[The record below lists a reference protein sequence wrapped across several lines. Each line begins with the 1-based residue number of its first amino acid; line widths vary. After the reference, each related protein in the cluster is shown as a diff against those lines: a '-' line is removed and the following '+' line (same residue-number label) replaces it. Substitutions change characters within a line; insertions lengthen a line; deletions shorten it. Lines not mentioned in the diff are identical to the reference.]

1 MSARSASAPGQ
12 PLFLTVEDLGDPRV
26 SVSSPLR
33 VEVRWEPEGT
43 TVYHPESDVFGY
55 GKDEAEALGDFRAAL
70 AELFVTL
77 DNDRGSLGPALQ
89 GTLQILE
96 SHLHRRPQRS

>member
-12 PLFLTVEDLGDPRV
+12 PLLLTVEDLGDPRV

-33 VEVRWEPEGT
+33 VEAHWEPEGMT
-43 TVYHPESDVFGY
+43 IYHPESEVFGY
-55 GKDEAEALGDFRAAL
+55 GKDEDEALGDFRAAL

-89 GTLQILE
+89 DTLRVLE
-96 SHLHRRPQRS
+96 S